1 MTLERAEE
9 IASRIRADFA
19 ISMGAKDAIKQA
31 ILKACAEQRE
41 MDAMICDTTA
51 EFHGFY
57 GTAAKD
63 AAVKIRGQT

>member
-1 MTLERAEE
+1 MTPDRAEE
-9 IASRIRADFA
+9 LAVRIRADYA
-19 ISMGAKDAIKQA
+19 ISMGAKAAIKQA
-31 ILKACAEQRE
+31 IILACAEHRE